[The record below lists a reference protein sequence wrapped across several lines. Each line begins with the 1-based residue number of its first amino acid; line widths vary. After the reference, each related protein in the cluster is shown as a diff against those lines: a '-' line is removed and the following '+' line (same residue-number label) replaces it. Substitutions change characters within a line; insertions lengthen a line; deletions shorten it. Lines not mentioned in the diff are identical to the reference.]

1 MLGRE
6 ASYLQDSP
14 LLDWTNIMEIITQEQ
29 EQRTQDRRRRPVGPH
44 YKWVA
49 LTNTTLGSF
58 MATLDAS
65 IVLIAFPAI
74 FKGIGINPLA
84 PSETS
89 YFLWLLLGYM
99 VVTATLLVTFGR
111 ISDMLGRVRLY
122 NLGFLVLAVGG
133 TLLLLLPRTGHTGA
147 LELFIISVIHG

>member
-1 MLGRE
+1 MKETL
-6 ASYLQDSP
+6 
-14 LLDWTNIMEIITQEQ
+14 TQQ
-29 EQRTQDRRRRPVGPH
+29 QAQRTQDRRRRPVGPH

-49 LTNTTLGSF
+49 LTNSTLGSF

-84 PSETS
+84 PGEAS

-122 NLGFLVLAVGG
+122 NLGFAIFTLGSLLAFL
-133 TLLLLLPRTGHTGA
+133 TPSTGNTGV
-147 LELFIISVIHG
+147 LELIISRLIQGVGSGF

>member
-14 LLDWTNIMEIITQEQ
+14 LLDGTNIMETLTQEQ
-29 EQRTQDRRRRPVGPH
+29 KQRTHDRRRRPAGPH

-49 LTNTTLGSF
+49 LTNTTMGSF

-84 PSETS
+84 PGETS

-99 VVTATLLVTFGR
+99 VVTASPICLVGCACITSVF
-111 ISDMLGRVRLY
+111 SSSP
-122 NLGFLVLAVGG
+122 LAV
-133 TLLLLLPRTGHTGA
+133 PSFH
-147 LELFIISVIHG
+147 